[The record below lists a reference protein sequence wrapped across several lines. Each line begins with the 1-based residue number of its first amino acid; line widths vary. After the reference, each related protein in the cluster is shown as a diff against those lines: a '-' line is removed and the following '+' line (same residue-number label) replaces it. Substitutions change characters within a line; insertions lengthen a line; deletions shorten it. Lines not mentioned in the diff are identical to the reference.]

1 MNDYILNQWQLFRS
15 VKFDE
20 LTDIRLQ
27 LHHAAQLAAAPGRY
41 LLPTRRDDSNT
52 NFIWS
57 SQYQAMLG
65 EPVGEE
71 FPLQG
76 ALRPADLT
84 IQLIDED
91 DIIMEALPLNGKS
104 LEEAFGWIKKQ
115 LSGKKVD
122 TTSLSLK
129 MPYELPDH
137 PVRSGEPFQFHSPQ
151 LFEELAKYWS
161 NAHLLLCD
169 IIHRTP
175 DASPVRCW
183 PHHFDI
189 STLITVEEHPDPEKT
204 KSIGVGLSPGDEF
217 YPLPYFYV
225 TPWPYPNIKSVS
237 LPALAAAGKW
247 HTRDWV
253 GAILTAEKIVTQ
265 RSAEAQITQTD
276 GFITS
281 AVEAVKK
288 LL

>member
-189 STLITVEEHPDPEKT
+189 STLITVEEHPDP
-204 KSIGVGLSPGDEF
+204 P
-217 YPLPYFYV
+217 PLLLCNPLA
-225 TPWPYPNIKSVS
+225 
-237 LPALAAAGKW
+237 LPEYKV
-247 HTRDWV
+247 R
-253 GAILTAEKIVTQ
+253 LTA
-265 RSAEAQITQTD
+265 
-276 GFITS
+276 GFSCRRQVAHQGLGWRDFNGGEDRYPTLCGS
-281 AVEAVKK
+281 TNYPD
-288 LL
+288 